1 MASVPTVETFP
12 RSFIPRRSPP
22 VGLTLLAVAVTALL
36 VLPVIY
42 LGIRSFD
49 SGTEA
54 WQLLARPRIA
64 TVIGRSL
71 LLVVSVTVLATALAV
86 PIAWLLTRTDLPR
99 RGWWTVVMA
108 LPLVVPSFIYAL
120 VAGTA
125 LGPRGLVQKAL
136 EGPFGVS
143 EIPNLYGFPAALLA
157 LALLTYPYVLLP
169 TMAALRRLDPAL
181 DEVSRCLGRGALRT
195 FATVTI
201 PALRPAIAAGALLA
215 ALYTLSDFGAVSLL
229 RFETFTAAIFVQY
242 ESAYSRSAAA
252 ALSLVLV
259 AAAIAIVTLETRSRG
274 RSLHHSLGPGANRE
288 FRPLPLRRW
297 RWPAVAGLSLV
308 TFATTVGPGAVLLY
322 WLVRGLAAGEE
333 LLELV
338 EPLVNSVGV
347 SLLAAG
353 ILLAV
358 AIPLGVLLVR
368 YPSPMARLLERGSYV
383 GFALPGITVAIAFIF
398 FGINVVRPLYQTLV
412 LLLAAYIVLF
422 LPATLGAV
430 RSGLLQ
436 VDPRTEEAART
447 LGKTPRQVLWRVTIP
462 ALRGSLA
469 AGAAMAFLLVMKELP
484 AALLL
489 GPIGFRTLA
498 TVTWAAADEAFFA
511 QAASSSLLLIVVAS
525 LPLALIL
532 ARRGTS
538 GILRASG

>member
-1 MASVPTVETFP
+1 MASVPAVKTLPGSLT
-12 RSFIPRRSPP
+12 PRRSPP

-49 SGTEA
+49 AGTEA

-64 TVIGRSL
+64 AVIGRSL
-71 LLVVSVTVLATALAV
+71 LLVVSVTAVATALAV
-86 PIAWLLTRTDLPR
+86 PIAWLLTRTDLPGR
-99 RGWWTVVMA
+99 RWWTVVMV
-108 LPLVVPSFIYAL
+108 LPLVVPSFVYAL

-125 LGPRGLVQKAL
+125 LGPRGLVQQGLEAL
-136 EGPFGVS
+136 IGVPELPS
-143 EIPNLYGFPAALLA
+143 IYGFPGALLA

-181 DEVSRCLGRGALRT
+181 EEVSRCLGRSALRT
-195 FATVTI
+195 FATVTL
-201 PALRPAIAAGALLA
+201 PALRPSIAAGALLA

-229 RFETFTAAIFVQY
+229 RYETFTAAIFVQY
-242 ESAYSRSAAA
+242 ESAFNRAGAA

-259 AAAIAIVTLETRSRG
+259 ATAIAIVALEARSRG
-274 RSLHHSLGPGANRE
+274 RSRYHSLGPGANRE
-288 FRPLPLRRW
+288 YRPIPLRRW
-297 RWPAVAGLSLV
+297 RWPAFAGLSLV
-308 TFATTVGPGAVLLY
+308 TFATTVGPAAVLLY
-322 WLVRGLAAGEE
+322 WLIRGLAAGEE

-338 EPLVNSVGV
+338 DPLVNSVGV
-347 SLLAAG
+347 SLLAAA
-353 ILLAV
+353 ILLVV
-358 AIPLGVLLVR
+358 AIPIGVLLVR
-368 YPSPMARLLERGSYV
+368 YPSPISRLVERGSYV

-398 FGINVVRPLYQTLV
+398 FGINVARPIYQTLV
-412 LLLAAYIVLF
+412 LLLAAYVILF
-422 LPATLGAV
+422 LPTTLGAV
-430 RSGLLQ
+430 RAGLLQ

-447 LGKTPRQVLWRVTIP
+447 LGKNPRQVLWRVTIP
-462 ALRGSLA
+462 AVRGSLA

-511 QAASSSLLLIVVAS
+511 QSASSSLLLIVVAS
-525 LPLALIL
+525 LPLAFIL
-532 ARRGTS
+532 VRRGS
-538 GILRASG
+538 AGILRASG

>member
-1 MASVPTVETFP
+1 MASVPAVKRFP
-12 RSFIPRRSPP
+12 GSLTAHRSPP

-49 SGTEA
+49 AGIEA

-64 TVIGRSL
+64 AVIGRSL
-71 LLVVSVTVLATALAV
+71 LLVVAVTTVASALAV
-86 PIAWLLTRTDLPR
+86 PIAWLLTRTDLPGR
-99 RGWWTVVMA
+99 RWWTVVMV
-108 LPLVVPSFIYAL
+108 LPLVVPSFVYAL

-125 LGPRGLVQKAL
+125 LGPRGLLQQAL
-136 EGPFGVS
+136 EALIGVPELPS
-143 EIPNLYGFPAALLA
+143 IYGFPGALLA

-169 TMAALRRLDPAL
+169 TIAAFRSLDPAL
-181 DEVSRCLGRGALRT
+181 EEVSRCLGRGPWRT
-195 FATVTI
+195 FATVTL
-201 PALRPAIAAGALLA
+201 PALRPAIVAGALLT

-229 RFETFTAAIFVQY
+229 RYETFTAAIFVQY
-242 ESAYSRSAAA
+242 ESAFNRAGAA

-259 AAAIAIVTLETRSRG
+259 AAAIAIVAVEARSRG
-274 RSLHHSLGPGANRE
+274 RSRYHPLGPGSTRE
-288 FRPLPLRRW
+288 FRPILLRRW
-297 RWPAVAGLSLV
+297 RWPALVGLSAV
-308 TFATTVGPGAVLLY
+308 TFATTIGPAAVLLY
-322 WLVRGLAAGEE
+322 WLVRGVAAGEE
-333 LLELV
+333 LGLLI
-338 EPLVNSVGV
+338 EPLINSVGV
-347 SLLAAG
+347 AALAAAV
-353 ILLAV
+353 LLVV
-358 AIPLGVLLVR
+358 ALPLGVLLVR
-368 YPSPMARLLERGSYV
+368 YHSSIARMVERGSYV

-398 FGINVVRPLYQTLV
+398 FGINVARPIYQTLV
-412 LLLAAYIVLF
+412 LLLAAYVVLF
-422 LPATLGAV
+422 LPTTLGAV

-447 LGKTPRQVLWRVTIP
+447 LGKSPRQVLWRVTIP
-462 ALRGSLA
+462 AVRGSLA
-469 AGAAMAFLLVMKELP
+469 AGAAMAFLLIMKELP

-532 ARRGTS
+532 ARRGPA

>member
-1 MASVPTVETFP
+1 MASVPAVETFP
-12 RSFIPRRSPP
+12 RSFTPRRSPP

-49 SGTEA
+49 AGTEA

-64 TVIGRSL
+64 AVIGRSL

-169 TMAALRRLDPAL
+169 TMAAFRRLDPAL
-181 DEVSRCLGRGALRT
+181 EEVSRCLGRGALRT

-201 PALRPAIAAGALLA
+201 PALRPAIAAGALLS

-259 AAAIAIVTLETRSRG
+259 AAAIAIVTLEARSRG

-288 FRPLPLRRW
+288 FRPLHLRRW

-308 TFATTVGPGAVLLY
+308 TFATTVGPGTVLLY
-322 WLVRGLAAGEE
+322 WLIRGLAAGEK

-368 YPSPMARLLERGSYV
+368 YPSAMARLLERGSYV

-447 LGKTPRQVLWRVTIP
+447 LGKNPRQVLWRVTIP
-462 ALRGSLA
+462 AVRGSMA

>member
-1 MASVPTVETFP
+1 MASVPAVETFP
-12 RSFIPRRSPP
+12 RSFSPRRSPP

-49 SGTEA
+49 AGTEA

-64 TVIGRSL
+64 AVIGRSL
-71 LLVVSVTVLATALAV
+71 LLVVSVTAVATALAV
-86 PIAWLLTRTDLPR
+86 PIAWLLTRTDLPG

-136 EGPFGVS
+136 EGPLGVT
-143 EIPNLYGFPAALLA
+143 ELPNLYGFPAALLA

-181 DEVSRCLGRGALRT
+181 EEVSRCLGRGALRT
-195 FATVTI
+195 LATVTL

-259 AAAIAIVTLETRSRG
+259 AAAIVIVTLEARSRG
-274 RSLHHSLGPGANRE
+274 HSRHHSLGPGANRE
-288 FRPLPLRRW
+288 FRPLSLRRW
-297 RWPAVAGLSLV
+297 RWPAIAGLSAV
-308 TFATTVGPGAVLLY
+308 AIATTVGPGAVLLY
-322 WLVRGLAAGEE
+322 WLVRGLAAGEQ

-347 SLLAAG
+347 SVLAAA
-353 ILLAV
+353 ILLIA
-358 AIPLGVLLVR
+358 ALPLGVLLVR

-398 FGINVVRPLYQTLV
+398 FGINVARPIYQTLV
-412 LLLAAYIVLF
+412 LLLAAYVVLF
-422 LPATLGAV
+422 LPTTLGAV

-436 VDPRTEEAART
+436 IDPRTEEAART
-447 LGKTPRQVLWRVTIP
+447 LGKNPRQVLWRVTIP
-462 ALRGSLA
+462 AVRGSMA

-532 ARRGTS
+532 ARRGPS
-538 GILRASG
+538 GILRASA

>member
-1 MASVPTVETFP
+1 MASVPAVETFP

-49 SGTEA
+49 AGTEA

-64 TVIGRSL
+64 AVIGRSL

>member
-1 MASVPTVETFP
+1 MASVPAVETFP
-12 RSFIPRRSPP
+12 RSFTPRRSPP

-49 SGTEA
+49 AGTEA

-64 TVIGRSL
+64 AVIGRSL

-181 DEVSRCLGRGALRT
+181 EEVSRCLGRGALRT

-201 PALRPAIAAGALLA
+201 PALRPAIAAGALLS

-259 AAAIAIVTLETRSRG
+259 AAAIAIVTLEARSRG

-288 FRPLPLRRW
+288 FRPFPLRRW

-308 TFATTVGPGAVLLY
+308 AFATTVGPGAVLFY
-322 WLVRGLAAGEE
+322 WLVRGLAAGEQ

-338 EPLVNSVGV
+338 EPLINSVGV
-347 SLLAAG
+347 SILAAAT
-353 ILLAV
+353 LLVV

-412 LLLAAYIVLF
+412 LLLAAYVVLF
-422 LPATLGAV
+422 LPTTLGAV
-430 RSGLLQ
+430 RAGLLQ
-436 VDPRTEEAART
+436 IDPRTEEAART
-447 LGKTPRQVLWRVTIP
+447 LGKSPRQVLWRVTIP
-462 ALRGSLA
+462 AVRGSMA

-511 QAASSSLLLIVVAS
+511 QAASSSLLLIIVAS

-532 ARRGTS
+532 ARRGPT

>member
-1 MASVPTVETFP
+1 MASVPAVETFP
-12 RSFIPRRSPP
+12 GSFTPRRSPP

-64 TVIGRSL
+64 AVIARSL
-71 LLVVSVTVLATALAV
+71 LLVVSVTVVATALAV
-86 PIAWLLTRTDLPR
+86 PIAWLLTRTDLPGR
-99 RGWWTVVMA
+99 RWWTVVMV
-108 LPLVVPSFIYAL
+108 LPLVVPSFVYAL

-125 LGPRGLVQKAL
+125 LGPRGLLQKAL
-136 EGPFGVS
+136 EALFGVTELPS
-143 EIPNLYGFPAALLA
+143 IYGFPGALLA
-157 LALLTYPYVLLP
+157 LALLTFPYVLLP
-169 TMAALRRLDPAL
+169 TTAALRRLDPAL
-181 DEVSRCLGRGALRT
+181 EEVSRCLGRGALRT
-195 FATVTI
+195 FATVTL

-229 RFETFTAAIFVQY
+229 RYETFTAAIFVQY
-242 ESAYSRSAAA
+242 ESAFNRAGAA

-259 AAAIAIVTLETRSRG
+259 VTAIAIVALEARSRG
-274 RSLHHSLGPGANRE
+274 RSRYHALGPGATRE
-288 FRPLPLRRW
+288 YRSIPLRRW
-297 RWPAVAGLSLV
+297 RWPALAGLSLV
-308 TFATTVGPGAVLLY
+308 AFATTVGPAAVLLY
-322 WLVRGLAAGEE
+322 WLVRGLAAGQV

-338 EPLVNSVGV
+338 QPLVNSVWV
-347 SLLAAG
+347 SMLAAG
-353 ILLAV
+353 VLLVV
-358 AIPLGVLLVR
+358 AIPAGVLLVR
-368 YPSPMARLLERGSYV
+368 YPSPIARLVERSSYV

-398 FGINVVRPLYQTLV
+398 FGINVARPIYQTLA
-412 LLLAAYIVLF
+412 LLLAAYVVLF
-422 LPATLGAV
+422 LPTTLGAV
-430 RSGLLQ
+430 RAGLLQ

-447 LGKTPRQVLWRVTIP
+447 LGKNARQVLWRVTIP
-462 ALRGSLA
+462 AVRGSLA

-532 ARRGTS
+532 ARRGPT

>member
-1 MASVPTVETFP
+1 MASVPAVETFP
-12 RSFIPRRSPP
+12 GSFTARRSPP

-49 SGTEA
+49 AGTEA
-54 WQLLARPRIA
+54 WLLLARPRIA
-64 TVIGRSL
+64 AVIGRSL
-71 LLVVSVTVLATALAV
+71 LLVVSVTVVAAALAV
-86 PIAWLLTRTDLPR
+86 PIAWLLTRTDLPGR
-99 RGWWTVVMA
+99 RWWTVIMV
-108 LPLVVPSFIYAL
+108 LPLVVPSFVYAL
-120 VAGTA
+120 VASTA
-125 LGPRGLVQKAL
+125 LGPRGLVQRGL
-136 EGPFGVS
+136 EAVFGVPELPS
-143 EIPNLYGFPAALLA
+143 IYGFPGALLA
-157 LALLTYPYVLLP
+157 LALLTYPYILMP

-181 DEVSRCLGRGALRT
+181 EEVSRCLGRDSLHT
-195 FATVTI
+195 FATVTL

-229 RFETFTAAIFVQY
+229 RYETFTAAIFVQY
-242 ESAYSRSAAA
+242 QSAFDRAAAA

-259 AAAIAIVTLETRSRG
+259 AAAIAIVALEARSRG
-274 RSLHHSLGPGANRE
+274 RSRYHALGPGTNRE
-288 FRPLPLRRW
+288 SRPTPLGRW
-297 RWPAVAGLSLV
+297 RWPALAGLSLV
-308 TFATTVGPGAVLLY
+308 AFATTVGPGAVLLY

-338 EPLVNSVGV
+338 QPLVNSVGV
-347 SLLAAG
+347 SLLAALT
-353 ILLAV
+353 LLVV
-358 AIPLGVLLVR
+358 ATPLGVLLVR
-368 YPSPMARLLERGSYV
+368 YSSPIARLLERGSYV

-398 FGINVVRPLYQTLV
+398 FGINVARPIYQTLV
-412 LLLAAYIVLF
+412 LLLAAYVVLF
-422 LPATLGAV
+422 LPTTLGAV
-430 RSGLLQ
+430 RAGLLQ

-469 AGAAMAFLLVMKELP
+469 AGTAMAFLLVMKELP

-525 LPLALIL
+525 LPIAFIL
-532 ARRGTS
+532 VRRGST

>member
-1 MASVPTVETFP
+1 M
-12 RSFIPRRSPP
+12 
-22 VGLTLLAVAVTALL
+22 
-36 VLPVIY
+36 
-42 LGIRSFD
+42 
-49 SGTEA
+49 
-54 WQLLARPRIA
+54 
-64 TVIGRSL
+64 
-71 LLVVSVTVLATALAV
+71 
-86 PIAWLLTRTDLPR
+86 
-99 RGWWTVVMA
+99 
-108 LPLVVPSFIYAL
+108 
-120 VAGTA
+120 
-125 LGPRGLVQKAL
+125 
-136 EGPFGVS
+136 
-143 EIPNLYGFPAALLA
+143 
-157 LALLTYPYVLLP
+157 
-169 TMAALRRLDPAL
+169 
-181 DEVSRCLGRGALRT
+181 
-195 FATVTI
+195 
-201 PALRPAIAAGALLA
+201 RPAIAAGALLA

>member
-64 TVIGRSL
+64 AVIGRSL

>member
-12 RSFIPRRSPP
+12 GSFTPRRSPP

-49 SGTEA
+49 AGTEA

-64 TVIGRSL
+64 TIIGRSL
-71 LLVVSVTVLATALAV
+71 LLVISVTVLATALAV

-99 RGWWTVVMA
+99 RGWWTVIMA

-181 DEVSRCLGRGALRT
+181 EEVSRCLGRGALRT

-201 PALRPAIAAGALLA
+201 PALRPAIAAGALLS

-259 AAAIAIVTLETRSRG
+259 AAAIAIVALEARSRG

-322 WLVRGLAAGEE
+322 WLIRGLAAGER

-353 ILLAV
+353 ILLAL

-368 YPSPMARLLERGSYV
+368 YPSAMARLLERGSYV

-447 LGKTPRQVLWRVTIP
+447 LGRNPRQVLWRVTIP
-462 ALRGSLA
+462 AVRGSMA

>member
-1 MASVPTVETFP
+1 MASVPAVETFP
-12 RSFIPRRSPP
+12 GSFIPRRSPP

-49 SGTEA
+49 AGTEA

-64 TVIGRSL
+64 AVIGRSL
-71 LLVVSVTVLATALAV
+71 LLVVSVTVVATALAV
-86 PIAWLLTRTDLPR
+86 PIAWLLTRSDLPGR
-99 RGWWTVVMA
+99 RVWTVVMV
-108 LPLVVPSFIYAL
+108 LPLVVPSFVYAL

-125 LGPRGLVQKAL
+125 LGPRGLLQKAL
-136 EGPFGVS
+136 EALIGVTELPS
-143 EIPNLYGFPAALLA
+143 IYGFPGALLA

-169 TMAALRRLDPAL
+169 TTAAFRRLDPAL
-181 DEVSRCLGRGALRT
+181 EEVSRCLGRGALRT
-195 FATVTI
+195 FATVTL

-229 RFETFTAAIFVQY
+229 RYETFTAAIFVQY
-242 ESAYSRSAAA
+242 QSAFDRAAAA

-259 AAAIAIVTLETRSRG
+259 VAAIAIVALEARSRG
-274 RSLHHSLGPGANRE
+274 RSRYHALGPGTNRE
-288 FRPLPLRRW
+288 YRPTPLRRW
-297 RWPAVAGLSLV
+297 RWPAFAGLCLV
-308 TFATTVGPGAVLLY
+308 AFTTTVGPGAVLLY
-322 WLVRGLAAGEE
+322 WLVRGLTAGEE

-338 EPLVNSVGV
+338 QPLVNSVAV
-347 SLLAAG
+347 SALAAA
-353 ILLAV
+353 ILVVV

-368 YPSPMARLLERGSYV
+368 YPSLIARIAERASYV

-398 FGINVVRPLYQTLV
+398 FGINVARPIYQTLV
-412 LLLAAYIVLF
+412 LLLAAYVVLF
-422 LPATLGAV
+422 LPTTLGAA
-430 RSGLLQ
+430 RAGLLQ

-447 LGKTPRQVLWRVTIP
+447 LGKSPRQVLWRVTIP
-462 ALRGSLA
+462 AVRGSLA

-498 TVTWAAADEAFFA
+498 TVTWTAADEAFFA

-525 LPLALIL
+525 LPIAFIL
-532 ARRGTS
+532 VRRGST

>member
-1 MASVPTVETFP
+1 MASVPAVERFP
-12 RSFIPRRSPP
+12 GSFTRRRSPP
-22 VGLTLLAVAVTALL
+22 VGLTLLALAVTALL

-49 SGTEA
+49 TGTEA

-64 TVIGRSL
+64 AVIGRSL
-71 LLVVSVTVLATALAV
+71 LLVVSVTVVATALAL
-86 PIAWLLTRTDLPR
+86 PIAWLLTRTDLPGR
-99 RGWWTVVMA
+99 RWWTVVMV
-108 LPLVVPSFIYAL
+108 LPLVVPSFVYAL

-125 LGPRGLVQKAL
+125 LGPRGLVQQGL
-136 EGPFGVS
+136 EAVFGVPELPS
-143 EIPNLYGFPAALLA
+143 IYGFPGALLA

-181 DEVSRCLGRGALRT
+181 EEVSRCLGRGALRT
-195 FATVTI
+195 FATVTL
-201 PALRPAIAAGALLA
+201 PALRPAIAAGALLT

-229 RFETFTAAIFVQY
+229 RYETFTAAIFVQY
-242 ESAYSRSAAA
+242 QSAFDRASAA

-259 AAAIAIVTLETRSRG
+259 AAAIAIVTLEARSRG
-274 RSLHHSLGPGANRE
+274 RSRYHGLGPGANRE
-288 FRPLPLRRW
+288 YRPLALRRW
-297 RWPAVAGLSLV
+297 RWPAVAGLSAV
-308 TFATTVGPGAVLLY
+308 AFATTAGPAAVLLY
-322 WLVRGLAAGEE
+322 WLVRGLAAGEQ

-338 EPLVNSVGV
+338 QPLLNSVGV
-347 SLLAAG
+347 SLLAAAT
-353 ILLAV
+353 LLVV

-368 YPSPMARLLERGSYV
+368 YPSPIARLAERGSYV

-398 FGINVVRPLYQTLV
+398 FGINVARPIYQTLV
-412 LLLAAYIVLF
+412 LLLAAYVVLF
-422 LPATLGAV
+422 LPTTLGAV
-430 RSGLLQ
+430 RAGLLQ

-447 LGKTPRQVLWRVTIP
+447 LGKNPRQVLWRVTIP
-462 ALRGSLA
+462 AVRGSLV

-525 LPLALIL
+525 LPIAFIL
-532 ARRGTS
+532 VRRGFT

>member
-1 MASVPTVETFP
+1 MASVPAVETFP
-12 RSFIPRRSPP
+12 RSFSARRSPP
-22 VGLTLLAVAVTALL
+22 VGLTLLAVAITALL

-49 SGTEA
+49 AGTEA
-54 WQLLARPRIA
+54 WQLLARPRIVA
-64 TVIGRSL
+64 VIGRSL
-71 LLVVSVTVLATALAV
+71 LLVVSVTAVASALAV
-86 PIAWLLTRTDLPR
+86 PIAWLLTRTDLPG
-99 RGWWTVVMA
+99 RGGWTVVMA

-143 EIPNLYGFPAALLA
+143 ELPNMYGYPAALLA

-169 TMAALRRLDPAL
+169 TMAAFRRLDPAL
-181 DEVSRCLGRGALRT
+181 EEVSRCLGRGAWRT
-195 FATVTI
+195 FATVTL
-201 PALRPAIAAGALLA
+201 PALRPAIAAGALLS

-242 ESAYSRSAAA
+242 ESAFNRSAAA

-259 AAAIAIVTLETRSRG
+259 AAAIVIVTLEARSRG
-274 RSLHHSLGPGANRE
+274 RARHHSLGPGASRQV
-288 FRPLPLRRW
+288 RPIALRRW

-308 TFATTVGPGAVLLY
+308 AFATTVGPGAVLLY

-338 EPLVNSVGV
+338 EPLINSVGV
-347 SLLAAG
+347 SILAAG
-353 ILLAV
+353 LLLV
-358 AIPLGVLLVR
+358 LAIPLGVLLVR
-368 YPSPMARLLERGSYV
+368 YPSPMARLIERSSYV
-383 GFALPGITVAIAFIF
+383 GFALPGIAVAIAFIF
-398 FGINVVRPLYQTLV
+398 FGINVARPLYQTLV
-412 LLLAAYIVLF
+412 LLLAAYVVLF
-422 LPATLGAV
+422 LPSTLGAV

-447 LGKTPRQVLWRVTIP
+447 LGKSPRQVLWRVTIP
-462 ALRGSLA
+462 AVRGSMA

-525 LPLALIL
+525 LPIALIL